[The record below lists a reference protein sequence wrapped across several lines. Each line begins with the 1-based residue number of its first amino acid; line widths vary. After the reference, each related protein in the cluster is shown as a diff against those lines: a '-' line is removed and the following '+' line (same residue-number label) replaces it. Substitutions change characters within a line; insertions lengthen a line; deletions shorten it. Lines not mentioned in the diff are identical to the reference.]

1 MDQHGER
8 LLSSLVGGGETGIL
22 RGKEKRRDARNIRR
36 GGQRGQAVDSGI
48 VPRKPPHVKRVKAV
62 FSMAATVNQLIAAAK
77 KQAAIANGIE
87 RAAALAGPFDAARLA
102 GGIAALN
109 VAKIGGAVVIDPRA
123 AVQAVITPIVLD
135 VMEAGRQ
142 AAWRGLQMQIPL
154 AMPVL
159 LDVAN
164 FNRQAMRLS
173 LGLDLG
179 RLFTD
184 WQDRSLA
191 PVIAGMAEVR
201 AALLEYRREG
211 TFTGDV
217 LRVAYEGE
225 YYTQEEAEAAL
236 DRLVAITF
244 TERSVFGEDV
254 DPDLWPLLAPSLLR
268 QAIREIPDGVSD
280 AKLKRWLRARM
291 AQLAGARYMRQ
302 CRVMREALIP
312 QSGQVLTLASAP
324 ALESGAGPAPSDG
337 QRIAPDG
344 PKVPSRPADYMRWSR
359 IWLYV
364 RSRIG
369 KDGNEEICDW
379 LGKVHKEK
387 CSEDTLSKIIKAGLA
402 GLLDNPKLG

>member
-1 MDQHGER
+1 M
-8 LLSSLVGGGETGIL
+8 SV
-22 RGKEKRRDARNIRR
+22 
-36 GGQRGQAVDSGI
+36 
-48 VPRKPPHVKRVKAV
+48 
-62 FSMAATVNQLIAAAK
+62 TVNQLIAAAEK
-77 KQAAIANGIE
+77 TAAIANGIE
-87 RAAALAGPFDAARLA
+87 RRRRWLAPYDVDRLA
-102 GGIAALN
+102 GGITALN
-109 VAKIGGAVVIDPRA
+109 VAKIAGAVAIDPQAEARGAVWAMFSQWLDDRIGPIKLATQIALSPSVNASIVDAFVDAGAASGRA
-123 AVQAVITPIVLD
+123 LQTQIT
-135 VMEAGRQ
+135 
-142 AAWRGLQMQIPL
+142 L

-217 LRVAYEGE
+217 MRVAYEGE

-324 ALESGAGPAPSDG
+324 ALESGAGLAPKRNG
-337 QRIAPDG
+337 KG
-344 PKVPSRPADYMRWSR
+344 GRPRLRVLDEHQVGHARSYLSR
-359 IWLYV
+359 IK
-364 RSRIG
+364 RG
-369 KDGNEEICDW
+369 QD
-379 LGKVHKEK
+379 KESSAQ
-387 CSEDTLSKIIKAGLA
+387 CEGHDVDTLDKWVR
-402 GLLDNPKLG
+402 LLPRNPENTE